1 MPIIIPLIAA
11 VLGLLAGGV
20 VNMLADDL
28 PARVRVLAPHY
39 ADGSSRPFL
48 GLAAFARGRRA
59 SPGGSR
65 LSWRYPLVEVALAAA
80 FAALAAAY
88 PLNVQLVFYLI
99 YACVFALVTV
109 IDLEHRLILIVVLVP
124 TALIAVLDALLTPNT
139 RPTLVDSLAG
149 GALGFGVFWLFWY
162 GGVLFNRAR
171 YRGEAHQEVAFGFGD
186 VMLAGVCG
194 LILGWQAMIF
204 AMFITVF
211 AGAFG
216 GLAWMLS
223 RLLSGSGYAL
233 FTALPYGPYVIFGTV
248 VMLFFEESVQ
258 RFLWA
263 SWRWS

>member
-88 PLNVQLVFYLI
+88 PLN
-99 YACVFALVTV
+99 
-109 IDLEHRLILIVVLVP
+109 RLILIVVLVP